1 MLESL
6 KCFLNKLL
14 SLFMRPK
21 PRLLGV
27 TLGREIKCSA
37 YMTTSPVYWFYEI
50 GDLFMIHGLF
60 GAEIR
65 GKLPK
70 CLDRVSDSGKIRYLK
85 RYIPKA
91 DRG

>member
-1 MLESL
+1 
-6 KCFLNKLL
+6 
-14 SLFMRPK
+14 MRPK
-21 PRLLGV
+21 ARLLGV
-27 TLGREIKCSA
+27 TFGREIRYSH
-37 YMTTSPVYWFYEI
+37 MTLWSMFWYYES
-50 GDLFMIHGLF
+50 GGSFMIHGLF

-70 CLDRVSDSGKIRYLK
+70 CLDRVGDSGKIRYLK